1 MKYSLFI
8 ERYALKQIMK
18 LDKSIIPILKNAIS
32 KLSDN
37 PRPSGYIKLKGEEAY
52 RIIVRDFRIIYEI
65 DDRNK
70 TVTIVAIGHR
80 KNIYK

>member
-52 RIIVRDFRIIYEI
+52 RIRVRDFRIIYEI